1 MSTPSS
7 LPRVLGA
14 FDVYVLLVGTVI
26 GSGIFLVSATMAAAV
41 QSPMLMLGVWVVGGA
56 LSLFGTLALS
66 ELSAAYPDSG
76 GIYVYLREAYGP
88 LIAFLFGWTSFVVIE
103 AGAVATLASAFST
116 KYLPYFVALPPWGT
130 KAAAVALI
138 AVLTTIN
145 VIGVRHGAFVQ
156 RTLTIIKMSAIVG
169 VIVAIFTTAPGS
181 SSHFVTPAAPPWSLG
196 LLSQAGVALV
206 ASLWAYKGWELVT
219 FVAGE
224 VKNPQRNLP
233 LGLVLGTLTILVL
246 YIGANLAYLWVLP
259 IEAIAAS
266 KRIAADAM
274 QAGVGGSAAT
284 IIAGIVLVSIT
295 GAMNGNIL
303 TAPRLFFAMA
313 QDGLF
318 FERVATVHPRFLTPH
333 ISIIAMSSWAA
344 VLAISGTFEQLAAYV
359 VFGVWIF
366 MGLTGVAVIVLR
378 HKAPDR
384 PRPYKTWGYPVT
396 PVLFVLA
403 ALFIS
408 VNALIAQFW
417 NAAAGLG
424 LIALGIPAFMIW
436 KSRSRSV

>member
-14 FDVYVLLVGTVI
+14 FDVFVLLVGTVI
-26 GSGIFLVSATMAAAV
+26 GSGIFIVSSTMAAAV
-41 QSPMLMLGVWVVGGA
+41 QSPMLMLGVWAVGGT

-88 LIAFLFGWTSFVVIE
+88 LVAFLFGWTSFVVIE
-103 AGAVATLASAFST
+103 SGAVATLASAFST
-116 KYLPYFVALPPWGT
+116 KYLPYFVALSPWGM
-130 KAAAVALI
+130 KAAAITLI
-138 AVLTTIN
+138 AVLTTVN
-145 VIGVRHGAFVQ
+145 VLGVRHGALVQ
-156 RTLTIIKMSAIVG
+156 RGLTILKMAAILG
-169 VIVAIFTTAPGS
+169 VIGAIFTTAPGDP
-181 SSHFVTPAAPPWSLG
+181 SHFVTPPAPPWSLG

-224 VKNPQRNLP
+224 VKDPQRNLP
-233 LGLVLGTLTILVL
+233 LGLLLGTLTIVVL
-246 YIGANLAYLWVLP
+246 YMGANLAYLWVLP
-259 IEAIAAS
+259 IETIASS

-318 FERVATVHPRFLTPH
+318 FARVATVHPRFVTPH
-333 ISIIAMSSWAA
+333 VSILAMSAWAA
-344 VLAISGTFEQLAAYV
+344 ILAVSGTFEQLAAYV

-366 MGLTGVAVIVLR
+366 MGLTGAAVIVLR
-378 HKAPDR
+378 HKDPDR
-384 PRPYKTWGYPVT
+384 PRPYRTWGYPVT

-408 VNALIAQFW
+408 VNSLVARFW

-424 LIALGIPAFMIW
+424 LIALGIPAFLIW
-436 KSRSRSV
+436 KSKDPRV

>member
-1 MSTPSS
+1 
-7 LPRVLGA
+7 
-14 FDVYVLLVGTVI
+14 
-26 GSGIFLVSATMAAAV
+26 
-41 QSPMLMLGVWVVGGA
+41 
-56 LSLFGTLALS
+56 
-66 ELSAAYPDSG
+66 
-76 GIYVYLREAYGP
+76 
-88 LIAFLFGWTSFVVIE
+88 E

-116 KYLPYFVALPPWGT
+116 KYLPYFVTLPPWGT

-181 SSHFVTPAAPPWSLG
+181 SSHFVTPAAPPCSLG
-196 LLSQAGVALV
+196 LLSHAGVALV

-295 GAMNGNIL
+295 GAMNGN
-303 TAPRLFFAMA
+303 
-313 QDGLF
+313 
-318 FERVATVHPRFLTPH
+318 
-333 ISIIAMSSWAA
+333 
-344 VLAISGTFEQLAAYV
+344 
-359 VFGVWIF
+359 
-366 MGLTGVAVIVLR
+366 
-378 HKAPDR
+378 
-384 PRPYKTWGYPVT
+384 
-396 PVLFVLA
+396 
-403 ALFIS
+403 
-408 VNALIAQFW
+408 
-417 NAAAGLG
+417 
-424 LIALGIPAFMIW
+424 
-436 KSRSRSV
+436 

>member
-1 MSTPSS
+1 MAHWFNAGSTI
-7 LPRVLGA
+7 LKIIAILG
-14 FDVYVLLVGTVI
+14 VI
-26 GSGIFLVSATMAAAV
+26 G
-41 QSPMLMLGVWVVGGA
+41 
-56 LSLFGTLALS
+56 
-66 ELSAAYPDSG
+66 
-76 GIYVYLREAYGP
+76 
-88 LIAFLFGWTSFVVIE
+88 
-103 AGAVATLASAFST
+103 
-116 KYLPYFVALPPWGT
+116 
-130 KAAAVALI
+130 
-138 AVLTTIN
+138 
-145 VIGVRHGAFVQ
+145 
-156 RTLTIIKMSAIVG
+156 
-169 VIVAIFTTAPGS
+169 AIFTTAPGNP
-181 SSHFVTPAAPPWSLG
+181 SHFVTPPAPPWSLG
-196 LLSQAGVALV
+196 SLSQAGVALV

-224 VKNPQRNLP
+224 VKDPQRNLP
-233 LGLVLGTLTILVL
+233 LGLLLGIVMILVL

-259 IEAIAAS
+259 IEAIASS

-274 QAGVGGSAAT
+274 QAGVGESAAT
-284 IIAGIVLVSIT
+284 IIAGVVLVSIT

-318 FERVATVHPRFLTPH
+318 FKRVASVHPRFMTPH
-333 ISIIAMSSWAA
+333 VAILSMSAWAA
-344 VLAISGTFEQLAAYV
+344 VLAVSGTFEQLAAYV

-384 PRPYKTWGYPVT
+384 PRPYRTWGYPVT

-436 KSRSRSV
+436 SRSQSKGRPI